1 MSRHAFSHWFAAAPH
16 QLRPYDPEVIP
27 VQAVTVDGEAVPV
40 AHVLTA
46 GWDLDQALAHARAV
60 AELPRLLAAL
70 RQIAAL
76 AEPAPSVA
84 GRARRQLLDAA
95 HLAQSALDALDVFTP
110 CEGDPR

>member
-76 AEPAPSVA
+76 SVA
-84 GRARRQLLDAA
+84 GRARRQLLDATR
-95 HLAQSALDALDVFTP
+95 LAQSALDALDVFTP